1 MWLDMP
7 ETAGEWL
14 VWLCGLHSLGLAV
27 FHMFFWKWFGWPATL
42 RQTNVATRAVTQILN
57 LRLIYMFLGVAVLCF
72 FLPDEL
78 LHTRLGQVFLGG
90 MVLFWIGRLIEQF
103 VFLRIN
109 RPQVHALSVLFL
121 LGAVLFAAPFF
132 V

>member
-1 MWLDMP
+1 MWP
-7 ETAGEWL
+7 EWPATAGEWL
-14 VWLCGLHSLGLAV
+14 VWLCGVHSLGFAV
-27 FHMFFWKWFGWPATL
+27 FHMFFWKWFNWPAAL
-42 RQTNVATRAVTQILN
+42 RQSNVATRAVTQILN
-57 LRLIYMFLGVAVLCF
+57 LRLIYVLLGVAALCF

-90 MVLFWIGRLIEQF
+90 MALFWVGRLIEQF

-109 RPQVHALSVLFL
+109 RPQVHALSVMFT
-121 LGAVLFAAPFF
+121 LGAVLFAAPLL